1 MSILQENKCP
11 SCGGG
16 LNFDSNLQKLKC
28 PYCDSEFD
36 VEAMRARDEV
46 LNQTL
51 ETPSAM
57 DWEIHGGSQWSEAEK
72 DNLCLY
78 NCKSCGAEIVGDI
91 NMAATECAYCGNT
104 LVVMNQFS
112 GMLKPDYVIPFQLDK
127 KAAKA
132 SLKKHLQG
140 KKLLPKAFT
149 DENHIDE
156 IKGIYVPFWL
166 FDADVDADMLFKVT
180 RVNSYSD
187 SQYNYTKTSHYAVKR
202 SGQMSFNNVP
212 VDGSSKMADDLME
225 AIEPFD
231 LNGLK
236 PFETAYLAGY
246 MADKYDVDEE
256 KSITRANNRIKKS
269 TEEMFRASITDAATV
284 AVEGS
289 SIRLSNSKAKYA
301 LYPVWILNTT
311 YRGDKYVFAMN
322 GQTGKFVGDLP
333 MDKNRYWMYV
343 GLRAGIVAPIAFLI
357 SWFMF

>member
-16 LNFDSNLQKLKC
+16 LNFDSGLQKLKC

-51 ETPSAM
+51 ETPSVM
-57 DWEIHGGSQWSEAEK
+57 DWEIHGGGQWSEEEK
-72 DNLCLY
+72 DNLFLY
-78 NCKSCGAEIVGDI
+78 NCKSCGAEIVGDR

-104 LVVMNQFS
+104 LIVMNQFS
-112 GMLKPDYVIPFQLDK
+112 GMLKPDYVIPFQLNKEEAK
-127 KAAKA
+127 KK
-132 SLKKHLQG
+132 LKEHVQG
-140 KKLLPKAFT
+140 KRLLPKAFK

-180 RVNSYSD
+180 RVTTYGD
-187 SQYNYTKTSHYAVKR
+187 ADYNYTKTSYYSAKR
-202 SGQMSFNNVP
+202 SGNVSFDSVP

-231 LNGLK
+231 LNGLQ

-246 MADKYDVDEE
+246 MADKYDVNEE
-256 KSITRANNRIKKS
+256 ESITRANDRIKKS
-269 TEEMFRASITDAATV
+269 TEELFRASIHNATSV
-284 AVEGS
+284 SVEGS
-289 SIRLSNSKAKYA
+289 SIRLSNSKARYA

-311 YRGDKYVFAMN
+311 YKGEKYTFAMN
-322 GQTGKFVGDLP
+322 GQTGKFVGNLP
-333 MDKNRYWMYV
+333 MDKNRYWMYLC
-343 GLRAGIVAPIAFLI
+343 LRAGIVAPIAFLI
-357 SWFMF
+357 TWFIF

>member
-16 LNFDSNLQKLKC
+16 LNFDSGLQKLKC

-51 ETPSAM
+51 ETPSVM
-57 DWEIHGGSQWSEAEK
+57 DWEIHGGGQWAEGEK

-78 NCKSCGAEIVGDI
+78 HCKSCGAEIVGDT
-91 NMAATECAYCGNT
+91 NMAATDCAYCGNT
-104 LVVMNQFS
+104 LIIMNQFS
-112 GMLKPDYVIPFQLDK
+112 GMLKPDYVIPFQLNKEEAK
-127 KAAKA
+127 KK
-132 SLKKHLQG
+132 LKEHVQG
-140 KKLLPKAFT
+140 KRLLPKAFK

-166 FDADVDADMLFKVT
+166 FNADVDADMLFKVT
-180 RVNSYSD
+180 RVTTYSD
-187 SQYNYTKTSHYAVKR
+187 ADYNYTKTSYYSAKR
-202 SGQMSFNNVP
+202 SGNVSFDSVP

-231 LNGLK
+231 LNGLQ

-246 MADKYDVDEE
+246 MADKYDVNEE
-256 KSITRANNRIKKS
+256 ESITRANDRIKKS
-269 TEEMFRASITDAATV
+269 TEELFRASIHNATSV
-284 AVEGS
+284 SVEGS
-289 SIRLSNSKAKYA
+289 SIRLSNSKARYA

-311 YRGDKYVFAMN
+311 YKGEKYTFAMN
-322 GQTGKFVGDLP
+322 GQTGKFVGNLP
-333 MDKNRYWMYV
+333 MDKNRYWMYLC
-343 GLRAGIVAPIAFLI
+343 LRAGIVAPIAFLI
-357 SWFMF
+357 TWFIF